1 MAFVRIIRPPNVT
14 SREYDAV
21 NAQMGLE
28 GNPPPGLLLHCAGE
42 VEGAW
47 QIIDVWE
54 SEEQA
59 RSFDEEQLG
68 PAIEAVMGMRPPG
81 PPPSTEYRLH
91 TVVRP

>member
-14 SREYDAV
+14 SREYEAV
-21 NAQMGLE
+21 NAQVGLE
-28 GNPPPGLLLHCAGE
+28 DKQPPGLLLHCAGE
-42 VEGAW
+42 VDGAW

-59 RSFDEEQLG
+59 RTFDEEQLA

-91 TVVRP
+91 TLVRP

>member
-1 MAFVRIIRPPNVT
+1 MAFIRMFQPPNVT
-14 SREYDAV
+14 PEIYEAV
-21 NAQMGLE
+21 NDKANVAT
-28 GNPPPGLLLHCAGE
+28 NPPEGLIFHCAGE

-59 RSFDEEQLG
+59 RSFDEEQLA
-68 PAIEAVMGMRPPG
+68 PAIEAVMGMRPPET
-81 PPPSTEYRLH
+81 PRQQSYELH

>member
-21 NAQMGLE
+21 NAKIGLE
-28 GNPPPGLLLHCAGE
+28 GSPPPGLLLHCAGE

-59 RSFDEEQLG
+59 RSFDEEQLA

-81 PPPSTEYRLH
+81 PPPSTEYQLH